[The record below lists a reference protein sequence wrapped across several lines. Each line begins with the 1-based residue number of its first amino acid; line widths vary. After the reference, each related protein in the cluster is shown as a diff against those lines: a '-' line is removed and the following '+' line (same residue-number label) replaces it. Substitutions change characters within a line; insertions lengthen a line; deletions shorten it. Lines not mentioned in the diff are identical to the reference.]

1 MGGGGGAARWNE
13 GAEPRPRRRR
23 DKTQCCALSVYL
35 QTLLFFAG
43 FLIRFDQIPKYWQW
57 YSYID
62 VLR

>member
-1 MGGGGGAARWNE
+1 MQRVTHPSLLL
-13 GAEPRPRRRR
+13 PR
-23 DKTQCCALSVYL
+23 T

-43 FLIRFDQIPKYWQW
+43 FLIRFSQIPKYWQW